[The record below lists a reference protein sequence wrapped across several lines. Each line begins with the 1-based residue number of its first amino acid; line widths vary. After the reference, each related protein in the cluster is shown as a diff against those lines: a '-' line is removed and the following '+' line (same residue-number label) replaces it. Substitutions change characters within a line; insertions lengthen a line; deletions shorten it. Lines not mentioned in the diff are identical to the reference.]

1 MGATTA
7 VAGTPGR
14 RRVVS
19 VLAGAAMVA
28 SVAVAAPAAA
38 GDAQP
43 AVSAISITPVA
54 GQTKSASG
62 CKDIVWTVNVSGM
75 PNPADY
81 RISTQAVR
89 PGDAAVVGSLVDG
102 PGTLKNGANRVR
114 GEVCAT
120 VNRAGPYKASATLKY
135 KGKALRFADAVSFG
149 VRVTPT
155 VGFSGIGG
163 KPGVDAWIAGY
174 ATPVVDITGK
184 TVSVF
189 FKKEGATKYIY
200 LGTETFDSN
209 GFFRLTSKS
218 INAGWI
224 YASVK
229 QQGFVLPAR
238 TPSLHLDSGP
248 ASITSAQLTG

>member
-7 VAGTPGR
+7 VAGKPGR

-19 VLAGAAMVA
+19 VLAGAAMIA

-43 AVSAISITPVA
+43 AASAISITPVP
-54 GQTKSASG
+54 GQVKSASG
-62 CKDIVWTVNVSGM
+62 CKYIFWTVNVSGM
-75 PNPADY
+75 PDPSDY
-81 RISTQAVR
+81 RISTRAVR
-89 PGDAAVVGSLVDG
+89 SGDAAVVGSLVDG
-102 PGTLKNGANRVR
+102 IGTLRNGANRVR
-114 GEVCAT
+114 GKVCAT
-120 VNRAGPYKASATLKY
+120 ENRVGPYRASATLNY
-135 KGKALRFADAVSFG
+135 KGKALRTAEPVSFG

-163 KPGVDAWIAGY
+163 EPGVDAWISGY
-174 ATPVVDITGK
+174 ATPVIDVRGK
-184 TVSVF
+184 TVSLF
-189 FKKEGATKYIY
+189 FKKEGTTKYIY

-209 GFFRLTSKS
+209 GFFRHTSKS
-218 INAGWI
+218 INDGWI

-238 TPSLHLDSGP
+238 TPSLHLEGGP
-248 ASITSAQLTG
+248 SSITSAQLVG